1 MFDDMPNPYEDL
13 YIWDSLEKKG
23 FPLSPQI
30 RCVHLDH
37 PGRREIIA
45 AGTVDEI
52 EDLIDES
59 GQLLNDCML
68 EVLKSFV
75 SIMFKVYADQPD
87 EKRHEILQYIRSL
100 AGEQ

>member
-23 FPLSPQI
+23 FPLSSHI

-37 PGRREIIA
+37 PGRRETIA
-45 AGTVDEI
+45 MGTVDEI

-59 GQLLNDCML
+59 GQLLSDCML
-68 EVLKSFV
+68 EVLRSFV

-87 EKRHEILQYIRSL
+87 EKRLEILQYIRGL
-100 AGEQ
+100 AGEA